1 MGFFMLTNVRSYFVF
16 LCLILIAQTGYASHG
31 PEAEVSIEETKTG
44 QGSEAISYSVVDVHY
59 TGKLEDGTIFDSS
72 AGRGEPLR
80 FTLGAGQVIRG
91 WDMGILG
98 MKPGGKRVLTVPPAL
113 AYGKKGAGSVIPPNA
128 TLIFD
133 VELVAVTP
141 PPFVNISN
149 AQLVTKL
156 EGGIKLIDIRR
167 VEEWKQTG
175 IVDGSIKSTA
185 FDGQGRFQKS
195 FAEMIEKTVQPDEE
209 FALICRTGNRSAVLS
224 NWLATEGGYKNV
236 LNVQHGIVSW
246 IEQGLPINKP
256 GS

>member
-1 MGFFMLTNVRSYFVF
+1 MLSNVRSYFIF
-16 LCLILIAQTGYASHG
+16 LCLILIAQTSYASHG
-31 PEAEVSIEETKTG
+31 PEADVSIQETKVG
-44 QGSEAISYSVVDVHY
+44 QGIEALSYSVVDVHY

-91 WDMGILG
+91 WDIGILG
-98 MKPGGKRVLTVPPAL
+98 MKPGGTRVLTIPPAL

-141 PPFVNISN
+141 PPFVSISN
-149 AQLVTKL
+149 SQLVAKL
-156 EGGIKLIDIRR
+156 ESGIKLIDIRR

-175 IVDGSIKSTA
+175 VVDGSIKSTA
-185 FDGQGRFQKS
+185 FDGQGRFLKS
-195 FAEMIEKTVQPDEE
+195 FAEMLEKTVKADEE
-209 FALICRTGNRSAVLS
+209 FAVICRTGNRSSVLA
-224 NWLATEGGYKNV
+224 NWLVTEGGYKNV
-236 LNVQHGIVSW
+236 LNVQDGIVLW
-246 IEQGLPINKP
+246 IKEGRPVNKS